1 MFAFEANTKPKNQ
14 ETANGQK
21 QPSLIKKGERTMGKA
36 TGFMDYKREKPNE
49 RDPLTRQN
57 DWKEYSAPYTDD
69 VLKSRALDVWI
80 AEHRFVKLGW
90 RSGAACLAARSTI

>member
-1 MFAFEANTKPKNQ
+1 
-14 ETANGQK
+14 
-21 QPSLIKKGERTMGKA
+21 MGKA

-69 VLKSRALDVWI
+69 VLKKQGARCMDCGTPFCQIGMEIKGGVSGQLDLQFNSRMERPCVSR
-80 AEHRFVKLGW
+80 EME
-90 RSGAACLAARSTI
+90 RSARKTAKNK

>member
-1 MFAFEANTKPKNQ
+1 
-14 ETANGQK
+14 
-21 QPSLIKKGERTMGKA
+21 MGKA

-69 VLKSRALDVWI
+69 VLKKQGARCMDCGTPFCQIGMEIRGGVSGCPIYNLIPEWNDLVYRGRWKEAL
-80 AEHRFVKLGW
+80 ERLQKNK
-90 RSGAACLAARSTI
+90 